1 MKVTI
6 RDIAREAGVSPATV
20 SNVFNGKNKISQK
33 TRDLVLSIARERGY
47 AVPTGISPE
56 NRSLRF
62 IIFKRH
68 GKVIMDTPF
77 FSELIGSIET
87 TCRSHQYELLITYMD
102 GNDPNMPNQV
112 AEILKNGNRGI
123 LLLATEMTD
132 DQMRLFQNCKVPLL
146 VLDSLFLWDAHNA
159 VIINNREAGF
169 LAAEHFIDCGHRRF
183 GLITSSFA
191 FRNMEDRRD
200 GYIAGL
206 ARHGYKLDERDILY
220 VEPTMEGAAHDMLAL
235 LDERT
240 RPLPT
245 AVFASN
251 DIIAVGVSRALK
263 ERGYVLPDDVSI
275 IGMDDVPVCSVISP
289 QLTTLAVNRSLL
301 GATAVNRLLEMIEHR
316 DTAIL
321 KIVLDVNLV
330 PRESVRR
337 LEVEGPLASAP
348 APSPVSA

>member
-6 RDIAREAGVSPATV
+6 RDIARKRAFLRQPTV

-191 FRNMEDRRD
+191 FKNMEDRRD

-235 LDERT
+235 LDERYRAEPLAHGGFRLQRHHRHGRQPRAQTT
-240 RPLPT
+240 RLCPARRCFHHRHGRRARVQRHQPAT
-245 AVFASN
+245 
-251 DIIAVGVSRALK
+251 DHVG
-263 ERGYVLPDDVSI
+263 
-275 IGMDDVPVCSVISP
+275 
-289 QLTTLAVNRSLL
+289 
-301 GATAVNRLLEMIEHR
+301 
-316 DTAIL
+316 
-321 KIVLDVNLV
+321 
-330 PRESVRR
+330 RESEPIGRNGR
-337 LEVEGPLASAP
+337 QPP
-348 APSPVSA
+348 AGND

>member
-20 SNVFNGKNKISQK
+20 SNVFNGKNKISDR
-33 TRDLVLSIARERGY
+33 TREHVLAIARHRGY
-47 AVPTGISPE
+47 AVPTGISSE

-68 GKVIMDTPF
+68 GTVIMDTPF
-77 FSELIGSIET
+77 FSELIGSSET
-87 TCRSHQYELLITYMD
+87 TGRSHQYELVITYMD
-102 GNDPNMPNQV
+102 ANGPNLANQV
-112 AEILKNGNRGI
+112 SDILKNSSRGI

-132 DQMRLFQNCKVPLL
+132 GQMRLFQNCKVPLL

-159 VIINNREAGF
+159 VVINNREAGY
-169 LAAEHFIDCGHRRF
+169 LAAEYLIDCGHRRF
-183 GLITSSFA
+183 GLVTSSFA
-191 FRNMEDRRD
+191 FNNMTDRRD

-235 LDERT
+235 LEERT

-245 AVFASN
+245 AFFTSN

-263 ERGYVLPDDVSI
+263 QRGYVLPDDVSI
-275 IGMDDVPVCSVISP
+275 IGMDDLPICSVISP
-289 QLTTLAVNRSLL
+289 QLTTLAVNRSRL
-301 GATAVNRLLEMIEHR
+301 GATAVNRLIAMIEHH
-316 DTAIL
+316 DSAAL
-321 KIVLDVNLV
+321 KIALDVDLV
-330 PRESVRR
+330 PRESVRHI
-337 LEVEGPLASAP
+337 EVQGPLASP
-348 APSPVSA
+348 APTANT